1 MQQQRSFQYSDPS
14 LGVST
19 SRFAHIF
26 NLKKANDAANLPST
40 DFNFRPA
47 QPIYRDNQQYF
58 PQFQLPPSNF
68 QQQPFLNNPRY
79 WQNFAAS
86 NHIPQRDMFY
96 NSAINLRQSQ
106 QVAVNRSSKTKASLL
121 EDFKR
126 IYITEVLTFT
136 MSKATLFTLIFS
148 FMFLGCVFFLSGFFT
163 ATSIYREQHSLSNT
177 RKHEPSE
184 NAMLQ
189 GRPEKIVNMGQGV
202 NHVVPK
208 NYRYQGGVQISQNG
222 RRPSPYTDQQISSQQ
237 PYYR

>member
-1 MQQQRSFQYSDPS
+1 MQQQRSFQYKDPG

-19 SRFAHIF
+19 SRFAHMF

-40 DFNFRPA
+40 DLNFKPA
-47 QPIYRDNQQYF
+47 QSIYRDNQQYF
-58 PQFQLPPSNF
+58 PQFQPPPSNF
-68 QQQPFLNNPRY
+68 QQQPFLNNLRN
-79 WQNFAAS
+79 WQNFTAPS
-86 NHIPQRDMFY
+86 HIPQRNMFY
-96 NSAINLRQSQ
+96 NSVTKFNQAQ
-106 QVAVNRSSKTKASLL
+106 QFAVNRSSKSKTSLFA
-121 EDFKR
+121 DFKR

-136 MSKATLFTLIFS
+136 MSKSTLFTLIFS

-184 NAMLQ
+184 TAMLQ
-189 GRPEKIVNMGQGV
+189 GRPEKVVNMGQGI

-222 RRPSPYTDQQISSQQ
+222 RRPSPYTEQQISSQQ